1 VRPKLAENATYY
13 NVLFRPDQLERLR
26 LEAARRTRREGRLIS
41 IAEVVRDAVDKL
53 EGVAA

>member
-1 VRPKLAENATYY
+1 MRPKLAENATYY